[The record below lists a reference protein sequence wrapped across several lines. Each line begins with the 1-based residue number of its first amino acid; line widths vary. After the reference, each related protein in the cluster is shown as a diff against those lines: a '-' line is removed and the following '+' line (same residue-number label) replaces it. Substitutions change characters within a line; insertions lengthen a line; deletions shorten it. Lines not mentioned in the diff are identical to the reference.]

1 MSKQDDQAKSS
12 IRANVKSRREQ
23 FEEQLRSL
31 QEDIASL
38 SLKMA
43 EPSRNGM
50 RWLCESIYLLTAI
63 P

>member
-38 SLKMA
+38 SLKME

-50 RWLCESIYLLTAI
+50 R
-63 P
+63 